1 MKINLPDDVT
11 DIISKLTENGYEA
24 YAVGGCIR
32 DSILCRVPGDWD
44 ITTSAKPEEVKGL
57 FRRTID
63 TGIEH
68 GTVTV
73 MIGQTGYEV
82 TTYRVD
88 GEYEDGRHPKNVEFT
103 GSLREDLRRRDFTI
117 NAMAYNETDG
127 MVDMFDGQGD
137 IERGLIRCVG
147 NPLERFTED
156 ALRMLRAVR
165 FSAQLGFDI
174 EVNTANAIKELAATI
189 AKISQERI
197 HTEIGKTLLSPNP
210 DYFIRA
216 YEYGITQIVFPIFD
230 EVNAKE
236 TVLKLLKKVPNELYY
251 KYASLFIE
259 TSEKEAASMLRKLKL
274 DNDTIN
280 KTACLVK
287 YHKMEA
293 ILDEVEIR
301 VLINKLG
308 ASSVNSILLFEKAYY
323 DVVNDLRCLEDIE
336 QMRALYDTI
345 IARGDCT
352 DIKNLAITG
361 NDLIERGIAPGK
373 EMGIMLK
380 KCLQNVLE
388 HPENNTKDI
397 LLKQLDI

>member
-1 MKINLPDDVT
+1 MKINLPDDVV

-24 YAVGGCIR
+24 YAVGGCVR

-44 ITTSAKPEEVKGL
+44 ITTSAKPEEVKEL

-73 MIGQTGYEV
+73 MMGHNGYEV

-103 GSLREDLRRRDFTI
+103 GNLREDLRRRDFTI
-117 NAMAYNETDG
+117 NAMAYNEADG

-147 NPLERFTED
+147 NPIERFTED

-174 EVNTANAIKELAATI
+174 ETNTANAIRELAHTI

-197 HTEIGKTLLSPNP
+197 HTEIGKTLLSPHP

-216 YEYGITQIVFPIFD
+216 YEYGITKIVFPVFD
-230 EVNAKE
+230 KVVDKE
-236 TVLKLLKKVPNELYY
+236 TVLKLLIKVPQELYY
-251 KYASLFIE
+251 KYASLFVE
-259 TSEKEAASMLRKLKL
+259 STEKEAEAMLKTLKL

-280 KTACLVK
+280 KTVCLVK
-287 YHKMEA
+287 YHKMGA
-293 ILDEVEIR
+293 ISDEVGMR
-301 VLINKLG
+301 MLINKLG
-308 ASSVNSILLFEKAYY
+308 ASKVGSILAFEKEYY
-323 DVVNDLRCLEDIE
+323 YVVGDVRNVGNVE
-336 QMRALYDTI
+336 QMLVLYDTI
-345 IARGDCT
+345 IKRGDCT

-361 NDLIERGIAPGK
+361 SDLIERGVTPGK

-397 LLKQLDI
+397 LLKQLNI

>member
-1 MKINLPDDVT
+1 MRINLPDDVV

-24 YAVGGCIR
+24 YAVGGCVR

-44 ITTSAKPEEVKGL
+44 ITTSARPEEVKEL

-73 MIGQTGYEV
+73 MIGHNGYEV

-103 GSLREDLRRRDFTI
+103 GNLREDLRRRDFTI

-127 MVDMFDGQGD
+127 LVDMFDGQGD
-137 IERGLIRCVG
+137 VERGLIRCVG

-174 EVNTANAIKELAATI
+174 EINTANAIKELAPTI

-197 HTEIGKTLLSPNP
+197 HTEIGKTLLSPHP
-210 DYFIRA
+210 DYFVRA
-216 YEYGITQIVFPIFD
+216 YEYGITKIVFPVFD
-230 EVNAKE
+230 KVRDKE
-236 TVLKLLKKVPNELYY
+236 NVLKLLTKVPRELYY
-251 KYASLFIE
+251 KYATLFIE
-259 TSEKEAASMLRKLKL
+259 ASEKEAEAMLKTLKL

-280 KTACLVK
+280 KTVCLVK
-287 YHKMEA
+287 YHRMEA
-293 ILDEVEIR
+293 ILDEVGVR

-308 ASSVNSILLFEKAYY
+308 ASKVDSVLVFEKEYY
-323 DVVNDLRCLEDIE
+323 DVVGDVASAEKIG
-336 QMRALYDTI
+336 QMRILYDTI
-345 IARGDCT
+345 ISRGDCT

-361 NDLIERGIAPGK
+361 SDLIERGVSPGK
-373 EMGIMLK
+373 EMGLMLK

-397 LLKQLDI
+397 LLKQLNI

>member
-1 MKINLPDDVT
+1 MKINLPDDVV

-24 YAVGGCIR
+24 YAVGGCVR

-44 ITTSAKPEEVKGL
+44 ITTSAKPEEVKEL

-73 MIGQTGYEV
+73 MMGHNGYEV

-103 GSLREDLRRRDFTI
+103 GNLREDLRRRDFTI
-117 NAMAYNETDG
+117 NAMAYNEADG

-147 NPLERFTED
+147 NPIERFTED

-174 EVNTANAIKELAATI
+174 ETNTANAIRELAHTI

-197 HTEIGKTLLSPNP
+197 HTEIGKTLLSPHP

-216 YEYGITQIVFPIFD
+216 YEYGITKIVFPVFD
-230 EVNAKE
+230 KVVDKQ
-236 TVLKLLKKVPNELYY
+236 TVLKLLKKVPQELYY

-259 TSEKEAASMLRKLKL
+259 SSEKEAEVMLKTLKL

-280 KTACLVK
+280 KTVCLVK
-287 YHKMEA
+287 YHKMGA
-293 ILDEVEIR
+293 ISDEVGMR
-301 VLINKLG
+301 MLINKLG
-308 ASSVNSILLFEKAYY
+308 ASKVGSILMFEKEYY
-323 DVVNDLRCLEDIE
+323 CVVGDICNIGNVE
-336 QMRALYDTI
+336 QMLVLYDTI
-345 IARGDCT
+345 IKRGDCT

-361 NDLIERGIAPGK
+361 SDLIERGVTPGK

-397 LLKQLDI
+397 LLKQLNI